1 MFDWQVVYGNTL
13 EHIET
18 ILEPCLKVTSGRCA
32 AGNHR
37 RGSGLAR
44 MSLAFR
50 GMPRPGRRLDSS
62 VVILMDQMGPDG
74 TRPAQVVSS
83 RWTTLLMRATLTPT
97 VVA

>member
-50 GMPRPGRRLDSS
+50 GMPRPGRRLDSFS
-62 VVILMDQMGPDG
+62 GDSDGPEWDQMGPDQ
-74 TRPAQVVSS
+74 R
-83 RWTTLLMRATLTPT
+83 RW
-97 VVA
+97 